1 MRTALIL
8 VFSCATF
15 SLAQDMKITPPPAA
29 SDSDAQQYKRLASVT
44 WDLDT
49 HKLVWVVQKGI
60 EVNGEFVP
68 KATDRYE
75 VSPNEAFM
83 ALKDEKRGIEGDEAK
98 SLHDLLSVLSLYC
111 VESTVWWENG
121 GTATDPAAEPA
132 TDPATPPSAAPASPA
147 PPAAAKPGKKIGDGK
162 ALPAPDPNAKPT
174 RVDQPE
180 KKPVQLIPGALV
192 AANGLAK

>member
-1 MRTALIL
+1 
-8 VFSCATF
+8 
-15 SLAQDMKITPPPAA
+15 MKTVPQRHAA
-29 SDSDAQQYKRLASVT
+29 IGTSTLGQYKRLASVT

-75 VSPNEAFM
+75 VSPSEASWPS
-83 ALKDEKRGIEGDEAK
+83 KTEKRGIDGDEAN

-121 GTATDPAAEPA
+121 GTATDPAA
-132 TDPATPPSAAPASPA
+132 DPTGQPAAPSID
-147 PPAAAKPGKKIGDGK
+147 AKPGKKTGDSK
-162 ALPAPDPNAKPT
+162 AAPSHAILTLNRRASINLKRNPCS
-174 RVDQPE
+174 
-180 KKPVQLIPGALV
+180 
-192 AANGLAK
+192 